1 MKAYKGFN
9 KDMTCRGFQYEE
21 GKTYETDEAKLCES
35 GFHACENPL
44 DCFHYYSPNESVY
57 HEVEIEDNGER
68 NIDDTKV
75 VGKKITVGAELSV
88 PMLCKLHFEYVKSKT
103 TNEKQGESY
112 ANLSA
117 HNCSSLSAHNCSS
130 LSAQDCSSLSA
141 QDFSSLSAKDSSSLS
156 ARNFSSLSAQDFS
169 SLSARNFSSLS
180 ARNFSSLSAKDSSSL
195 SAQDFSSLS
204 AQDNSSLSAQSN
216 SSLSAKNNSSL
227 SAKNNSSLSAQD
239 FSRLSA
245 GKDSVLSCFNG
256 ECKAGIGSIISIAN
270 REWIDGEYKITDFC
284 SAIVDGE
291 KIKADT
297 WYKLENGKFVEVNDN
312 D

>member
-9 KDMTCRGFQYEE
+9 KDMTCMGFQYEE

-35 GFHACENPL
+35 DFYACENPL
-44 DCFHYYSPNESVY
+44 DCFRYYSPDEGVY

-68 NIDDTKV
+68 NNDDTKV

-117 HNCSSLSAHNCSS
+117 QDWSILSAQDRSSLSAQDRSSLSAQDRSSLSAQDGSSLSARNCSSLSARNWSS
-130 LSAQDCSSLSA
+130 LSAQNRSS
-141 QDFSSLSAKDSSSLS
+141 
-156 ARNFSSLSAQDFS
+156 
-169 SLSARNFSSLS
+169 
-180 ARNFSSLSAKDSSSL
+180 
-195 SAQDFSSLS
+195 
-204 AQDNSSLSAQSN
+204 
-216 SSLSAKNNSSL
+216 
-227 SAKNNSSLSAQD
+227 
-239 FSRLSA
+239 LSA

-256 ECKAGIGSIISIAN
+256 KCKAGIGSIISIAN
-270 REWIDGEYKITDFC
+270 RELIDGEYKITDFC
-284 SAIVDGE
+284 SAVVDGE

-297 WYKLENGKFVEVNDN
+297 WYKVENGKFVECE
-312 D
+312 